1 VDVLNAVN
9 SIKYLIIFAIL
20 LWNAVHD
27 IKYKTIIP
35 SSLVAGSIVSVL
47 FLLIQKDGSI
57 FYHISGML
65 AGIFLIICS
74 YVTKEQIGIGDG
86 LVFCFTGILL
96 GPGRNIYLLFMALV
110 FSAMI
115 SFLMI
120 AAKKAGKKTRIPFVP
135 FVAAAY
141 PLICIIC

>member
-1 VDVLNAVN
+1 MDVLNVVN
-9 SIKYLIIFAIL
+9 SVKYLIIFAIL

-35 SSLVAGSIVSVL
+35 SSLVTGSIVSVL
-47 FLLIQKDGSI
+47 FLLIQKDGSV

-65 AGIFLIICS
+65 AGIFLIVCS
-74 YVTKEQIGIGDG
+74 YVTKGQIGIGDG
-86 LVFCFTGILL
+86 LIFCFTGILL
-96 GPGRNIYLLFMALV
+96 GPGRNIYLLFIALV
-110 FSAMI
+110 FCAMI
-115 SFLMI
+115 SSLMV
-120 AAKKAGKKTRIPFVP
+120 ATKRAGKKTKIPFVP